1 MPVLPPEQAILI
13 GYFVAPAIFALCAYL
28 TRANLRRT
36 ASGLT
41 GVFAFGLVQYA
52 WDRVAAVTG
61 WWSYP
66 AYGTTG
72 GLPMPIAIYIFSGLV
87 YAGFG
92 LVGWRVARRYGW
104 TGLLG
109 FLIAWSLWGFIHD
122 TVGSALF
129 SSSRLMVL
137 GSGPA
142 ALVADFLVYAICMA
156 SVLLAIRVIGGP
168 FRKDKLARTTNS
180 TVVQ

>member
-1 MPVLPPEQAILI
+1 MPILTPSQVIII
-13 GYFVAPAIFALCAYL
+13 GFIVAPGLFALSAYF

-36 ASGLT
+36 ASALV
-41 GVFAFGLVQYA
+41 GVVAFGLVQYA

-66 AYGTTG
+66 AYGPNG
-72 GLPMPIAIYIFSGLV
+72 SLPMPVAIYIFSGLV

-92 LVGWRVARRYGW
+92 LVGWRIARHYGW

-129 SSSRLMVL
+129 SNSRLMVL

-142 ALVADFLVYAICMA
+142 ALVADFLVYAICMT

-168 FRKDKLARTTNS
+168 FWKDKLARAS
-180 TVVQ
+180 